1 MTSKTF
7 PTLFG
12 KPSKGDKIKQWAISV
27 QSRDDYFIIVRRY
40 GYIGFKET
48 ESVVEIKKGKNIGK
62 KNETTPFEQAVSQ
75 ATSLW
80 DKQKEQG
87 FLENKDDL
95 DYGIKFLPMLAHDYT
110 KRGKDIKT
118 PFYVQPK
125 LDGVRMSINK
135 GEIISRTGKPYVG
148 FEHIKKAVKKLKLPD
163 TIHLDGELFTFD
175 LDFETLCSVCRKSKV
190 IDERQEMMKFFI
202 FDFFDTARP
211 DMTFEDR
218 YAEISKMSSKFDENI
233 VLVNSTKWDDFE
245 KIDDYHNIIVK
256 NGFEGIMLRNK
267 DGKYKPN
274 HRSIDLQKY
283 KTFQD
288 SEYEIVGCSEAVG
301 NDKGT
306 VIFSCLEPKSGTT
319 FSVRPKGSREQRKE
333 WFDNFEKYK
342 GKMLTVKYQNLS
354 ADGIPR
360 FPVGRSIRDYE

>member
-1 MTSKTF
+1 MTF
-7 PTLFG
+7 PTLYG
-12 KPSKGDKIKQWAISV
+12 KPSKGDKIKQWSV
-27 QSRDDYFIIVRRY
+27 SVEPKDNYFIIIRKH
-40 GYIGFKET
+40 GFIGFKET
-48 ESVVEIKKGKNIGK
+48 ESVLEVKQGKNIGK
-62 KNETTPFEQAVSQ
+62 KNETTRYTQAISQ
-75 ATSLW
+75 ATAMW
-80 DKQKEQG
+80 TKQKEQG
-87 FLENKDDL
+87 YVEDKDELER
-95 DYGIKFLPMLAHDYT
+95 GVKFLPMLAHDFT
-110 KRGKDIKT
+110 KRGKDIKS
-118 PFYVQPK
+118 PFYIQPK

-148 FEHIKKAVKKLKLPD
+148 FEHIKKAVKKLKLSD
-163 TIHLDGELFTFD
+163 TIHLDGELFTTE

-190 IDERQEMMKFFI
+190 VDERQEIMKFYI
-202 FDFFDTARP
+202 FDFFDTTRP
-211 DMTFEDR
+211 DMTFEKR
-218 YAEISKMSSKFDENI
+218 YFELAKMRTKFGDSL
-233 VLVNSTKWDDFE
+233 VLVDSSLCDNFD
-245 KIDDYHNIIVK
+245 KIDDIHESIV
-256 NGFEGIMLRNK
+256 NSGHEGIMLRNR

-283 KTFQD
+283 KTFED

-360 FPVGRSIRDYE
+360 FPVGMSIRDYE